1 MCDHMKAILF
11 IAVLFFVTNS
21 FSQTPDSA
29 LTVRTTLATG
39 ADTSRGKDR
48 IFICTPSRKSLANP
62 PLIVVDGKVRDSV
75 YLKNL
80 DPNNIAS
87 INVLKGDAAVKKYGV
102 KAITGA
108 IVIRTKTDPI
118 LQP

>member
-1 MCDHMKAILF
+1 MKAILF
-11 IAVLFFVTNS
+11 IAVLFFVRNS
-21 FSQTPDSA
+21 FAQTQDS
-29 LTVRTTLATG
+29 LSTNLPSLISN
-39 ADTSRGKDR
+39 ADTVNKK
-48 IFICTPSRKSLANP
+48 IFICSPSRKSLAQ